1 MDRRYLT
8 FSPTELRVQDPVNLV
23 EVVGGG
29 GVEVQGEG
37 LRGQDRGDGGG
48 EDPGLRA
55 VAVSDVDVEPGADG
69 GVPGGEAVELRVE
82 VRHLTA
88 AVGPVLPQET
98 DNQLLVFLFEIAS
111 SRIPAY

>member
-1 MDRRYLT
+1 M
-8 FSPTELRVQDPVNLV
+8 

-29 GVEVQGEG
+29 RVQVQGEG

-55 VAVSDVDVEPGADG
+55 IAVSDVHTEPGADG

-98 DNQLLVFLFEIAS
+98 DNQLLVFMFENAS
-111 SRIPAY
+111 KPIPAY